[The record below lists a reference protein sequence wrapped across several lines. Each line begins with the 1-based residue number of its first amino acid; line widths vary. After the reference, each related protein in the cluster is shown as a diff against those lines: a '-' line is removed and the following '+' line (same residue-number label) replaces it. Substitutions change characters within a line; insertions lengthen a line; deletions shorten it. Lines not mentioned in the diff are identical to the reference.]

1 MSARR
6 TVVGVFVGH
15 AKHTSADPG
24 LDLRLSRHGGQGVSG
39 EEEGDEQTARDA
51 MSTTVKRSAHWMSE
65 NGAVLTSGETEAL
78 LCFAAYKQ
86 LASVWPEEPGRFKD
100 FVTRPKAN
108 GYQSLH
114 TNLRLPDGR
123 TFELQIRT
131 AAMHEV
137 ASSGSAAHNA
147 YRAAQLGAADSPR
160 LLPPSSTTSKPA
172 AGSRAPLAK
181 LLPEAVAS

>member
-1 MSARR
+1 MIED
-6 TVVGVFVGH
+6 V
-15 AKHTSADPG
+15 
-24 LDLRLSRHGGQGVSG
+24 
-39 EEEGDEQTARDA
+39 RDA
-51 MSTTVKRSAHWMSE
+51 LALRVVLDPAPDAAEQLGALRE
-65 NGAVLTSGETEAL
+65 GGAVLTPGETEAL

-160 LLPPSSTTSKPA
+160 LLPPSSSTSKPP
-172 AGSRAPLAK
+172 AGTRSSLAK
-181 LLPEAVAS
+181 LLPEAVES